1 MKLAIIIAEYGH
13 PAPDVTQYRE
23 TWPEAD
29 IQVFS
34 GSDLP
39 DVPQLDPT
47 HPRYGWRMNDYWKV
61 RKMLDSGAD
70 VAMCFDGD
78 MRIVNR
84 EAARTLPLLAER
96 FGICLPINPRYLV
109 RVDGAVGADTN
120 WRPDAADHRHDLTG
134 GTGTSVNCSPIAIR
148 LAPWHVDDS
157 PNGGGMAQQL
167 AEVYCQEMLD
177 DPVRGPIAW
186 WRAMWRTGISP
197 LILGPQWCTCERNIG
212 CGNEIVIHEGHA
224 AVKRH
229 YAGMGS
235 DGGWKHGG

>member
-1 MKLAIIIAEYGH
+1 MKLAIIIAEYGK

-39 DVPQLDPT
+39 DVPALDPA
-47 HPRYGWRMNDYWKV
+47 HPRYGWRQNDYWKV

-84 EAARTLPLLAER
+84 EAARTLPLLTEC
-96 FGICLPINPRYLV
+96 FGICLPINPRYTV
-109 RVDGAVGADTN
+109 QRDFTDGADV
-120 WRPDAADHRHDLTG
+120 TG
-134 GTGTSVNCSPIAIR
+134 CTDQTMWYGPSLNCSPIAISLR
-148 LAPWHVDDS
+148 FREPLRGEYLPGVD
-157 PNGGGMAQQL
+157 L
-167 AEVYCQEMLD
+167 AEQFCKRILD
-177 DPVRGPIAW
+177 HPVRGPLAW
-186 WRAMWRTGISP
+186 WHAMVDTGISP
-197 LILGPQWCTCERNIG
+197 LILPPQWCVCERHIG
-212 CGNEIVIHEGHA
+212 VGGEIILHEGHA
-224 AVKRH
+224 SVKRH

-235 DGGWKHGG
+235 DGRWKHGG

>member
-1 MKLAIIIAEYGH
+1 MKLAIILAEYGK

-29 IQVFS
+29 VQVFS

-39 DVPQLDPT
+39 DVPQLDPA
-47 HPRYGWRMNDYWKV
+47 HPRYGWRMNDYYKV

-96 FGICLPINPRYLV
+96 FGICLPINPRYTV
-109 RVDGAVGADTN
+109 QRDFTDGADVISCTDQTMWYG
-120 WRPDAADHRHDLTG
+120 P
-134 GTGTSVNCSPIAIR
+134 SVNCSPIALR
-148 LAPWHVDDS
+148 LSSISARF
-157 PNGGGMAQQL
+157 L
-167 AEVYCQEMLD
+167 AERYCRRMEAH
-177 DPVRGPIAW
+177 PERGPIAW
-186 WRAMWRTGISP
+186 WNAMLETGLNP
-197 LILGPQWCTCERNIG
+197 MLLPPQWCVCERHIG
-212 CGNEIVIHEGHA
+212 VGGEIILHEGHA

-235 DGGWKHGG
+235 DGGWKNGG